1 MREPNGEREREK
13 MILKIC
19 VEIEMPD
26 TLADEIVNNNTTF
39 DEIEDGMCQ
48 VIVDTVEDALPLDT
62 CITECYPL
70 GWGV

>member
-1 MREPNGEREREK
+1 

-19 VEIEMPD
+19 VEILMPD
-26 TLADEIVNNNTTF
+26 TLADEIADNKLTF

-48 VIVDTVEDALPLDT
+48 VIVDTVEDVLPLDT

-70 GWGV
+70 GWGE

>member
-1 MREPNGEREREK
+1 

-26 TLADEIVNNNTTF
+26 TVVDEIENGNTSF
-39 DEIEDGMCQ
+39 GEIEDGMCQ
-48 VIVDTVEDALPLDT
+48 VIVDTVEEVLPLDT

-70 GWGV
+70 GWDI

>member
-1 MREPNGEREREK
+1 

-26 TLADEIVNNNTTF
+26 TIADEIVNNNLTF
-39 DEIEDGMCQ
+39 DGIEDGMCQ
-48 VIVDTVEDALPLDT
+48 VIVDTVEEVLPLDT
-62 CITECYPL
+62 CIKECYPM

>member
-1 MREPNGEREREK
+1 

-19 VEIEMPD
+19 VEILMPD
-26 TLADEIVNNNTTF
+26 TLADEIADNNLTF

-48 VIVDTVEDALPLDT
+48 VIVDTVDDVLPLDT

-70 GWGV
+70 GWDN